1 MWCNESYSPP
11 YNPASN
17 RQYVSWLYDVIDIG
31 EVEFDFRN
39 PEDDENDPAVKI
51 MTVVFLV
58 LVASLGNLLVIISVY
73 SNKAMRYVYIPFLN
87 LSMWQ

>member
-1 MWCNESYSPP
+1 MWCNESYFPH

-31 EVEFDFRN
+31 EVDFDFSE
-39 PEDDENDPAVKI
+39 PDDDENDQVVKI

-58 LVASLGNLLVIISVY
+58 LVASLGNILVIISVY
-73 SNKAMRYVYIPFLN
+73 SNKAMR
-87 LSMWQ
+87 